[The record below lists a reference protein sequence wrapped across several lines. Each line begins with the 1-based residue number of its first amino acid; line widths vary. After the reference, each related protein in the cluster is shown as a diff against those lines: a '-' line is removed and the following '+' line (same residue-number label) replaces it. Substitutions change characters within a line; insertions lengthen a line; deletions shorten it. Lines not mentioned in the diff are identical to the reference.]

1 MKFLQHFLQ
10 QKTAAKNLPQSV
22 IFYRFLIHGLHD
34 LIRPRYENIS
44 LLDLQASLSQHRKL
58 IPHDQ
63 IDHHAVFLLDLIDGL
78 ADELIVIIYKDLADV
93 TDICE
98 LLSRIGVPGEPFN
111 EAGADDT
118 GGDCYSTHTQER
130 KDDGEYRTCNG
141 HRIDITI
148 ADGQYRSNAPPES
161 GERILEHLR
170 LSRMLRIVHA
180 YASRQHQHEDDEK
193 RRQYLP
199 ALLLDDRSDDVEGI
213 VLLVQPE
220 QMQDPYHPQ
229 HSEYHHSREEEYRK
243 YGEKTYQAIKGND
256 EFHSGLR
263 TAVCRIQ
270 KIRSPDPQNILNA
283 EERSG
288 HDLNYHEE
296 PVILVEL
303 FKSLQNDH
311 QYVQD
316 DVGHQNIVEYEARG
330 IPFFAYLDYVEYFF
344 LHGSIRLSL

>member
-1 MKFLQHFLQ
+1 M
-10 QKTAAKNLPQSV
+10 S
-22 IFYRFLIHGLHD
+22 
-34 LIRPRYENIS
+34 
-44 LLDLQASLSQHRKL
+44 
-58 IPHDQ
+58 
-63 IDHHAVFLLDLIDGL
+63 
-78 ADELIVIIYKDLADV
+78 DV
-93 TDICE
+93 SE
-98 LLSRIGVPGEPFN
+98 LLGSVGIPGEPLN
-111 EAGADDT
+111 EACADDT
-118 GGDCYSTHTQER
+118 GGDGDGTYSQER
-130 KDDGEYRTCNG
+130 KYDGEDRAGDG

-213 VLLVQPE
+213 VLFVQPE

-243 YGEKTYQAIKGND
+243 YGEKTYQTVKGND

-263 TAVCRIQ
+263 AAVCRIQ

-288 HDLNYHEE
+288 HDLNDHEE

-311 QYVQD
+311 KYVQN
-316 DVGHQNIVEYEARG
+316 DVGHQNIVKYEARG
-330 IPFFAYLDYVEYFF
+330 IPLFAYLQYVEYFF
-344 LHGSIRLSL
+344 LHGNNYRLPRVFFQVDFHAMQIKTSAAAA